1 MNTHPSSRVSASA
14 CRGKRPAFTLVE
26 LLVVVMVIA
35 IVAAV
40 VLPASSGS
48 QATALQA
55 AGRSVASDIDYARH
69 LAVTMNTKIRLTFD
83 VSGNRYLIEP
93 VDASIQLP
101 ASPFASPEDTAGRQV
116 IRLDDFPGL
125 GMPVRLAGVSEG
137 SGPPA
142 TSYTLEFDTL
152 GDSGNTEPVYVWLAC
167 GSGQATRYIAT
178 AVMPVTGETLLG
190 DVTAAAPG
198 SAVAAASLP

>member
-1 MNTHPSSRVSASA
+1 MQESSRASPPSN
-14 CRGKRPAFTLVE
+14 RGVRAAFTLIE

-55 AGRSVASDIDYARH
+55 AGRSVAADIDYARH
-69 LAVTMNTKIRLTFD
+69 LAVTLNTKIRLTWD
-83 VSGNRYLIEP
+83 VSGNRYVIEP

-101 ASPFASPEDTAGRQV
+101 ASPFASAEDTANRQV
-116 IRLDDFPGL
+116 IRLNDFPGL
-125 GMPVRLAGVSEG
+125 GMPVRLAGIVEG
-137 SGPPA
+137 SASPA

-152 GDSGNTEPVYVWLAC
+152 GDSENPDPVYVWLAC
-167 GSGQATRYIAT
+167 GTGQATRYIAV

-190 DVTAAAPG
+190 DVTAAVPG
-198 SAVAAASLP
+198 SPAAAASLP